1 MKISINILFRTTATL
16 LAFSFFSLF
25 GPVLDADIVVGGNPQ
40 ITIFS
45 PSPINDEQVLTPPPT
60 LSFNVSETGGNDIDV
75 SIYASLD
82 STRLND
88 SGGLVYSRTVP
99 SNSDISYDL
108 SSVPVAPDTNLA
120 LLMHF
125 DNKVGFD
132 ESGSFVFDFTG
143 KGNDGIPKDDAPTNA
158 DGDTPPVP
166 DSEGGRY
173 VGGYIFDGIDDFIE
187 VSDDPTLEFAS
198 DSFSIE
204 AWIKIAENVST
215 GRKGIVSKLAIDGA
229 GPHYQIYYAGGKIS
243 AHVKDNS
250 IFRSFYGF
258 TTLNVNEW
266 HYVVMVVDR
275 SAETFAVYINGVLD
289 GPGKGVSISGLGP
302 IGNNEPLRIGRNGRF
317 FFDGAIDEV
326 AIWNRALS
334 SFEINDRYNL
344 GNGRYYWKIEAKS
357 ASSVTE
363 TDNQSFIIPFFQA
376 KPIYFVASP
385 VSNSRINL
393 MWNRPFYGSENLN
406 VDHYDIYRNGV
417 FLTQTGNNY
426 YSDENL
432 DENTT
437 YNYQV
442 ASCTAE
448 DICSLRSDEFSATT
462 TSSSD
467 ALTIIPGGHGYGMT
481 TTAGSSRGP
490 LGDTQ
495 IIHVTNLNDSGPGSL
510 REAID
515 AVGPR
520 TVVFDV
526 SGAINLVK
534 KIKIDN
540 PYITIAGQTAPPP
553 GISIFKGYKF
563 VIQTHDVLIQHI
575 AMRIGDDVDNPGSD
589 VLSILGS
596 DDGSV
601 EAYNI
606 IIDHVSLSWSQDE
619 VVEIYFDNTHDIT
632 FSHTILSE
640 PLKDSF
646 HTEGEHP
653 FIFLIGTKSRNIT
666 ILNNL
671 FAHARD
677 RTPLMGATHGVV
689 ANNLRY
695 NTRRGPNVSLHDAP
709 FRLEASFLSNV
720 GIPGPEFDAWPSLYI
735 HDMTDEARIFFL
747 ENPCDNGTNDPW
759 SCAQNAF
766 EGKIATPTLWP
777 DSLNLLPL
785 DQVAESVLA
794 NAGSRPAYRDIVD
807 SRLIS
812 EVQSGTGHMVDCV
825 APGPRYYPTGTID
838 SSGTSLSTAK
848 ISSGAALDDKYNGQ
862 KIEITGGT
870 GIGQVRDITDY
881 SRTRTVTISSNWD
894 IVPDDTSSYRIIFDC
909 SQNNNAG
916 GWPVIA
922 ENTWELESTPWHLP
936 EPDDPHGLNEDGY
949 TNLEAWLH
957 HLAAIVEGRE
967 PIPDDYDFD
976 GVVDSVDDFPND
988 ATKATPNATTG
999 IGKITVDTSSN
1010 AGASLSRVTAI
1021 SDLHVNQT
1029 NKPTGYD
1036 FPDGMVSF
1044 QVKTPAAGDTVQ
1056 IEITWPTRIPMG
1068 AKYFMV
1074 NATGFHLFPGAVISE
1089 YTVTLTLT
1097 DSPQL
1102 GSGDNDAAENSVIV
1116 SLGGIA
1122 TPPADDSDFD
1132 GVVNSLDEFPND
1144 ATKATPEAAT
1154 GTGTISINAGSNSL
1168 SFVTAISDSD
1178 PGLNS
1183 TNKPTDYDFL
1193 DGLVSFQVNT
1203 PAPGDTIQVEINWP
1217 TPIPAGAKYYKVN
1230 ASGFYSFG
1238 GAVITGD
1245 TVILTMTDGGPG
1257 DSDATENSVISD
1269 PGGIGT
1275 PTPIDG
1281 GNGGNA
1287 GGTKTVRVTTKT
1299 SCFISQLL
1307 E

>member
-1 MKISINILFRTTATL
+1 MKITINILFRTTATL

-99 SNSDISYDL
+99 SNSDISFDL
-108 SSVPVAPDTNLA
+108 SSIPVAPDNNLA

-125 DNKVGFD
+125 DNKVGFG
-132 ESGSFVFDFTG
+132 ESGSFVFDFTE

-173 VGGYIFDGIDDFIE
+173 GGGYILDGIDDYIE

-204 AWIKIAENVST
+204 AWIKPAVNDSNT
-215 GRKGIVSKLAIDGA
+215 LMGIVGKSALDRT
-229 GPHYQIYYAGGKIS
+229 GPNYKIIYFRGTIVAS
-243 AHVKDNS
+243 VVDNS
-250 IFRSFYGF
+250 IFRSFYGE

-275 SAETFAVYINGVLD
+275 SAETLAVYINGVLD
-289 GPGKGVSISGLGP
+289 SQHKEVSISGLGP
-302 IGNNEPLRIGRNGRF
+302 IGNNEPLLIGRYASYF
-317 FFDGAIDEV
+317 FEGAVDEV

-334 SFEINDRYNL
+334 SFEINDRYNI

-448 DICSLRSDEFSATT
+448 DICSPRSDEFSATT

-510 REAID
+510 REAIG

-526 SGAINLVK
+526 SGAINLNRRIS
-534 KIKIDN
+534 IKN

-553 GISIFKGYKF
+553 GISIFRGYSF
-563 VIQTHDVLIQHI
+563 YIETHDVLIQHV
-575 AMRIGDDVDNPGSD
+575 AVRLGDNGLGND

-596 DDGSV
+596 DDGTV

-619 VVEIYFDNTHDIT
+619 IAEIYFGHTYDIT

-640 PLKDSF
+640 PLKNSY
-646 HTEGEHP
+646 HSEGEHAYT
-653 FIFLIGTKSRNIT
+653 FLIGRKSRNIT

-671 FAHARD
+671 FAHAED
-677 RTPLMGATHGVV
+677 RTPLMRATHGVV

-695 NTRRGPNVSLHDAP
+695 NTGSGPNVALYDAP

-720 GIPGPEFDAWPSLYI
+720 GIPGPEFDAWPSLFI
-735 HDMTDEARIFFL
+735 HGMTDEARIFFL
-747 ENPCDNGTNDPW
+747 ENPCDNGRNDPW

-794 NAGSRPAYRDIVD
+794 NVGSRPAYRDIVD

-848 ISSGAALDDKYNGQ
+848 ISSGAGPNGKYSGH

-870 GIGQVRDITDY
+870 GTGQVRDITAY
-881 SRTRTVTISSNWD
+881 AGFGINTATISPDWD
-894 IVPDDTSSYRIIFDC
+894 TVPDDTSSYRIIFDC

-957 HLAAIVEGRE
+957 HLAAIVEGRK

-988 ATKATPNATTG
+988 ATKATPKATTG
-999 IGKITVDTSSN
+999 IEKITIDTSSN
-1010 AGASLSRVTAI
+1010 AGTSLSRVTAI
-1021 SDLHVNQT
+1021 SDSHVNQI

-1056 IEITWPTRIPMG
+1056 VEITWPTRIPMG

-1074 NATGFHLFPGAVISE
+1074 NATGFYLFPGAVISE

-1097 DSPQL
+1097 DSPQP
-1102 GSGDNDAAENSVIV
+1102 GSGDNDATENSIIV
-1116 SLGGIA
+1116 GLGGIA
-1122 TPPADDSDFD
+1122 TPPPDDSDFD
-1132 GVVNSLDEFPND
+1132 GVVNSLDEFPFD

-1154 GTGTISINAGSNSL
+1154 GTGTISIDAGSNSL

-1230 ASGFYSFG
+1230 ASGFYSFE

-1245 TVILTMTDGGPG
+1245 TVILTLTDGGPG

-1275 PTPIDG
+1275 PSPSG
-1281 GNGGNA
+1281 GGSVGG
-1287 GGTKTVRVTTKT
+1287 KTVRVTTKT